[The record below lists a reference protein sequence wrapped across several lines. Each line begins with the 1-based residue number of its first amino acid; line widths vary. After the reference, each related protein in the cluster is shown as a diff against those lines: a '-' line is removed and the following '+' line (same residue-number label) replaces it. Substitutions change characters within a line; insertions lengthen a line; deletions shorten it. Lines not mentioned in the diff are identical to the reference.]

1 MDKENPNYYAI
12 IPADVRYDTELSANE
27 KLLYGEISALCNKLG
42 YCYATSSYFAEL
54 YNVDVRTVRRW
65 LERLV
70 QRGYIVSEINR
81 DDVRQRKITL
91 VTGADK
97 NVLGV
102 GQKCPT
108 GADKNVLQ
116 NNINKNNTRNIPLRD
131 INKTDVLFTSL
142 PPKGA
147 ADAHQ
152 QDWEEFWTAFTP
164 VKIDGRVVAKGSKKV
179 AEKKYMQI
187 VKRGVKHEDIMR
199 GLQNYLRY
207 CRDNAILSCGVA
219 VFLNQERWKDDY
231 GGAVALARQQT
242 KMNSAQTELM
252 RQGAEF
258 LRKYGEKNESGNL
271 F

>member
-1 MDKENPNYYAI
+1 MDKEHPNYYAI
-12 IPADVRYDTELSANE
+12 IPAEVRYDTELSANE
-27 KLLYGEISALCNKLG
+27 KLLYGEISALATKHG

-65 LERLV
+65 LEHLV
-70 QRGYIVSEINR
+70 QRGYIVSEIDR
-81 DDVRQRKITL
+81 DDVQQRKITL
-91 VTGADK
+91 VTRVGK

-131 INKTDVLFTSL
+131 INNTDVLFTSL

-164 VKIDGRVVAKGSKKV
+164 VKIDGRVIAKGSKKL
-179 AEKKYMQI
+179 AEKKYTQI

-219 VFLNQERWKDDY
+219 VFLNQERWKDEY
-231 GGAVALARQQT
+231 GGPTVLAKTQT
-242 KMNSAQTELM
+242 KDDLKQNEQMEIYRA
-252 RQGAEF
+252 F
-258 LRKYGEKNESGNL
+258 LERNQ
-271 F
+271 

>member
-27 KLLYGEISALCNKLG
+27 KLLYGEISALCNKFG

-54 YNVDVRTVRRW
+54 YNVDIRTVRRW
-65 LERLV
+65 IEHLV
-70 QRGYIVSEINR
+70 QRGYIKSEINR
-81 DDVRQRKITL
+81 DDVQQRKITL

-102 GQKCPT
+102 GQKCPR

-116 NNINKNNTRNIPLRD
+116 NNINKNNTRNKPLRD
-131 INKTDVLFTSL
+131 INNTDVLFTSL

-147 ADAHQ
+147 GAGDAA
-152 QDWEEFWTAFTP
+152 WEEFWNEYKP
-164 VKIDGRVVAKGSKKV
+164 VKTRDGLVAKGSKKV
-179 AEKKYMQI
+179 AEKKYKQLLA
-187 VKRGVKHEDIMR
+187 KGVRPEDILR
-199 GLQNYLRY
+199 GLRAYLAYCQNNGRLT
-207 CRDNAILSCGVA
+207 CGVS

-231 GGAVALARQQT
+231 GGAVALARQQS